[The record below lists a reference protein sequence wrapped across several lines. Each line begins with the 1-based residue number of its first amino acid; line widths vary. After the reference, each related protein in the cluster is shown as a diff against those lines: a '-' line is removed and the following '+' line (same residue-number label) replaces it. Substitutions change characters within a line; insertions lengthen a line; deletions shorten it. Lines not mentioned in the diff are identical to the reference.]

1 MSRVFK
7 ENEEISQDLQ
17 AQCDATLTEKT
28 NECEKLEEQF
38 ALLKEN
44 NTREV
49 CIELLP
55 LCYRKAHHKK
65 TKSTIRS
72 ISVFHVKPA

>member
-1 MSRVFK
+1 MSRVVQ

-28 NECEKLEEQF
+28 NEYEKLEEQF

-49 CIELLP
+49 CIELLS
-55 LCYRKAHHKK
+55 LCYGKAHNKK
-65 TKSTIRS
+65 TKSTIRN
-72 ISVFHVKPA
+72 ISVFHVKRT